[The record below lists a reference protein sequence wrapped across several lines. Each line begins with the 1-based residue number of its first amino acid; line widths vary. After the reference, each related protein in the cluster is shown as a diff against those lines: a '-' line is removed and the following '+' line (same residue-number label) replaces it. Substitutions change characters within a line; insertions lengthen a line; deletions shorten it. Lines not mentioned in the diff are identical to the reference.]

1 MPAQVATSTD
11 TSKTVG
17 HAILLEIV
25 LTIVAIESESGL
37 RVFTLCLAS
46 FLSSSSCL
54 LRRLCSLSMST
65 V

>member
-1 MPAQVATSTD
+1 MQVATSTD

-37 RVFTLCLAS
+37 RVFS
-46 FLSSSSCL
+46 P
-54 LRRLCSLSMST
+54 SLSPLPLPLVVLLFLLPLST